1 MGHDINGLLVID
13 KHASITSARAVA
25 IVKKLCGVRKVGHT
39 GTLDPF
45 ATGVL
50 ICCMNKATK
59 LATFLLRGNKKYF
72 AVLHLGVETD
82 TQDSTGTIISTSD
95 RVEFSEEAIKDVFDK
110 FIGTV
115 EQFPPVYSALKHKGV
130 PLHKLARSGKAVSK
144 PPRRVHISS
153 IEIKEIVLPLVQFE
167 ITCSAGTYV
176 RTLCSDIGKHLG
188 CGGHLKALRR
198 TESSGFAIEDAL
210 TLPKLEML
218 TQSESMPQLLAD
230 RIVGMADAL
239 PDVPEIFVNGVLEK
253 KILNG
258 NPLTIKDLT
267 PVETKNRKSILKAV
281 DSNRDLLAILSY
293 DKLFEK
299 YAYCC
304 VFQR

>member
-210 TLPKLEML
+210 TLSP
-218 TQSESMPQLLAD
+218 
-230 RIVGMADAL
+230 
-239 PDVPEIFVNGVLEK
+239 
-253 KILNG
+253 
-258 NPLTIKDLT
+258 
-267 PVETKNRKSILKAV
+267 
-281 DSNRDLLAILSY
+281 
-293 DKLFEK
+293 
-299 YAYCC
+299 
-304 VFQR
+304 

>member
-1 MGHDINGLLVID
+1 MKHDINGLLVID

-25 IVKKLCGVRKVGHT
+25 IVKKLCCVRKVGHT

-59 LATFLLRGNKKYF
+59 LATFLLQGNKKYF

-95 RVEFSEEAIKDVFDK
+95 RVEFSEEAIRDVFDK

-115 EQFPPVYSALKHKGV
+115 EQLPPVYSALKHKGV

-153 IEIKEIVLPLVQFE
+153 VEIKEIALPLVHFE

-198 TESSGFAIEDAL
+198 IESSGFAIEDAL
-210 TLPKLEML
+210 TLSELETL
-218 TQSESMPQLLAD
+218 TQSKSMPQLLAD

-239 PDVPEIFVNGVLEK
+239 PDVPEIFVNGVLEE

-258 NPLTIKDLT
+258 NPLSIKDLT
-267 PVETKNRKSILKAV
+267 PVKTENRKSILKAV